1 VSSRR
6 AAEAALGPARA
17 THGQEPLGRR
27 PEVLLGIWFI
37 HVSFVFYLD
46 TDAAFVALIFKKEPK
61 TTRSMFLFVRL
72 R

>member
-1 VSSRR
+1 VHPQ
-6 AAEAALGPARA
+6 G
-17 THGQEPLGRR
+17 GMR
-27 PEVLLGIWFI
+27 PEALLGGWFI